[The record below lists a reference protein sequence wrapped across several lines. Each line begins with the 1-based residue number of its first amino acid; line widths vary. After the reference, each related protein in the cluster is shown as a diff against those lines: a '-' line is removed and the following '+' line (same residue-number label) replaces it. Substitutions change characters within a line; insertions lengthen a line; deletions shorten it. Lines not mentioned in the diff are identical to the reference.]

1 MAGCPTTE
9 RRRNLMVTEK
19 RKHQR
24 IQSLNLLSY
33 VCLDEDGNPH
43 EQGMGR
49 TLDIS
54 QGGIL
59 METHVRIES
68 KYILLLAVG
77 FEDELADIKSEVVYC
92 REGAPGMFESGV
104 RYLET
109 DERVDQII
117 EELVTVFKQEKNQ

>member
-1 MAGCPTTE
+1 
-9 RRRNLMVTEK
+9 MVTEK

-24 IQSLNLLSY
+24 ISSLNLLSY
-33 VCLDEDGNPH
+33 VCLDEDGNHH

-68 KYILLLAVG
+68 KYILLMAVG

-109 DERVDQII
+109 GEKVNQII
-117 EELVTVFKQEKNQ
+117 EELVTVFNQGKSQ